1 MVQLKV
7 SVDPRTGAHEP
18 DESLEA
24 YIIGSLP
31 PPACFRLEEH
41 ILWCRKC
48 QIRLE
53 ETAAYVEA
61 MRAALARTKSE
72 AAP

>member
-1 MVQLKV
+1 MVQAKP
-7 SVDPRTGAHEP
+7 SADQNIGAHEP

-24 YIIGSLP
+24 YIMGALP
-31 PPACFRLEEH
+31 WSGRSRIEEH
-41 ILWCRKC
+41 VLWCRQC

-61 MRAALARTKSE
+61 IRAALGRVK
-72 AAP
+72 P